1 MDLVGGILSGRDRGG
16 NKVRSHRSPDESN
29 LAALS
34 KLESIRLKVMER
46 KLPPTIATLGVRVRR
61 LETVIDNLSHGVCY
75 FDAEER
81 LILSNR
87 RYAEIYRL
95 DPTDIRP
102 GATTTE
108 IVELRAAAGTTTMA
122 TDAYLATA
130 RAIQS
135 KDVPGTWINELTD
148 GRAIQVYYRPVPD
161 GGWVA
166 THEDITELKATRT
179 VANERLSLQTL
190 IDWVPDYLWVKD
202 ATSRFVVANK
212 AITSDSGRANTCDM
226 IGLTDFDIHAPE
238 AARKFR
244 VIEEDILRSGQPM
257 IDREELIVN
266 SSGAKKWL
274 LTTKVPLRNDL
285 NETIGL
291 VGISR
296 DITELQ
302 ATRTLANERVTM
314 QALIDFLPDNLWVK
328 DVNGRF
334 VICNKVTASRM
345 GYQSSADL
353 IGKTDL
359 ELLSPDI
366 AEKFFADEQT
376 IVRTGQPMID
386 MEESVFGVSG
396 EKTWILTTK
405 VPLRNDQNDIFGV
418 AGVSRD
424 TTARKRLA
432 AETEYR
438 SGLLHAVS
446 IAAKELLTA
455 SAVESTMATVLKVVG
470 EAARAD
476 RMLVFEMQPP
486 QGRASPIKLRYAW
499 HSARVPVIVDA
510 AAIAAIAPETFPPLE
525 EGQARGAALSDL
537 PDGAAKALFLKL
549 GIRSKLVVPITVD
562 GKIWGRIGL
571 DDCTTERAWS
581 STEIDILRTVADMIG
596 CAIIRERYVDKLK
609 DANTIVESSP
619 TVLFRL
625 RGDPSL
631 PLIYISHNV
640 TMYGYEPAAM
650 IASPRFYQTIIHPDD
665 ALRVM
670 ELLTQMATKG
680 SKPAK
685 DEFRMRAKD
694 GAYYW
699 LECRYTPV
707 RDAAGRLLE
716 IEGLLTDITERKK
729 AADEISVLA
738 MTDALTGLANRAVF
752 IDRLCQAFAA
762 AKRGAP
768 PFAILYLDLDGFKDI
783 NDTLGHSA
791 GDLLLKSVGERLKNW
806 VRETDLVARLGGD
819 EFAILQTNRGD
830 VASADVLASKI
841 HKALSAP
848 YPFGDTEM
856 RITVSI
862 GISPYMSET
871 VGPDEMLAQADIALY
886 RAKDEG
892 RNQYCF
898 HTDDLDREAHERLTL
913 ADDLRQACQ
922 REGELELYFQPQIEV
937 ATGLIV
943 SMEALIRWNHPKRGL
958 LQPSDFLP
966 NIEATPTIL
975 TLGQWVLE
983 HACGQMS
990 DWRQARIAPS
1000 NLALNLSLKQLQ
1012 TGEGLVGAVTQ
1023 TLTKWGLSP
1032 KDLELDVTESMLAH
1046 VTLHKNGVLD
1056 RLHQLGV
1063 RIAIDDFGTQ
1073 YSSFDYLKTYCV
1085 SRVKIPGSMIDAATH
1100 DPEASAMVRAIM
1112 ALGRELGIDVV
1123 AQGVETEQQRDLLN
1137 SAPSPTKVQGF
1148 YYGAPVPAAEAT
1160 ELLRQRFVEPRLS
1173 EVFRKG
1179 AA

>member
-438 SGLLHAVS
+438 SGLLHTVS

-455 SAVESTMATVLKVVG
+455 PTIEIAMATVLKALG

-476 RMLVFEMQPP
+476 RMLVFESQTPP
-486 QGRASPIKLRYAW
+486 GRASPIRLRYAW
-499 HSARVPVIVDA
+499 HSPKAPVIVDA
-510 AAIAAIAPETFPPLE
+510 AAIAAMPRETFRPIG
-525 EGQARGAALSDL
+525 EGQAR
-537 PDGAAKALFLKL
+537 
-549 GIRSKLVVPITVD
+549 
-562 GKIWGRIGL
+562 
-571 DDCTTERAWS
+571 
-581 STEIDILRTVADMIG
+581 
-596 CAIIRERYVDKLK
+596 
-609 DANTIVESSP
+609 
-619 TVLFRL
+619 
-625 RGDPSL
+625 
-631 PLIYISHNV
+631 
-640 TMYGYEPAAM
+640 
-650 IASPRFYQTIIHPDD
+650 Q
-665 ALRVM
+665 
-670 ELLTQMATKG
+670 
-680 SKPAK
+680 
-685 DEFRMRAKD
+685 
-694 GAYYW
+694 
-699 LECRYTPV
+699 
-707 RDAAGRLLE
+707 
-716 IEGLLTDITERKK
+716 
-729 AADEISVLA
+729 
-738 MTDALTGLANRAVF
+738 
-752 IDRLCQAFAA
+752 
-762 AKRGAP
+762 
-768 PFAILYLDLDGFKDI
+768 
-783 NDTLGHSA
+783 
-791 GDLLLKSVGERLKNW
+791 
-806 VRETDLVARLGGD
+806 
-819 EFAILQTNRGD
+819 
-830 VASADVLASKI
+830 
-841 HKALSAP
+841 
-848 YPFGDTEM
+848 
-856 RITVSI
+856 
-862 GISPYMSET
+862 
-871 VGPDEMLAQADIALY
+871 
-886 RAKDEG
+886 
-892 RNQYCF
+892 
-898 HTDDLDREAHERLTL
+898 
-913 ADDLRQACQ
+913 
-922 REGELELYFQPQIEV
+922 
-937 ATGLIV
+937 
-943 SMEALIRWNHPKRGL
+943 
-958 LQPSDFLP
+958 
-966 NIEATPTIL
+966 
-975 TLGQWVLE
+975 
-983 HACGQMS
+983 
-990 DWRQARIAPS
+990 
-1000 NLALNLSLKQLQ
+1000 
-1012 TGEGLVGAVTQ
+1012 
-1023 TLTKWGLSP
+1023 
-1032 KDLELDVTESMLAH
+1032 
-1046 VTLHKNGVLD
+1046 
-1056 RLHQLGV
+1056 
-1063 RIAIDDFGTQ
+1063 
-1073 YSSFDYLKTYCV
+1073 
-1085 SRVKIPGSMIDAATH
+1085 
-1100 DPEASAMVRAIM
+1100 
-1112 ALGRELGIDVV
+1112 
-1123 AQGVETEQQRDLLN
+1123 
-1137 SAPSPTKVQGF
+1137 
-1148 YYGAPVPAAEAT
+1148 
-1160 ELLRQRFVEPRLS
+1160 RLS
-1173 EVFRKG
+1173 EGYAGRRRQILVPEVGNPGEPCCPRSRRRQDLG
-1179 AA
+1179 PHWL